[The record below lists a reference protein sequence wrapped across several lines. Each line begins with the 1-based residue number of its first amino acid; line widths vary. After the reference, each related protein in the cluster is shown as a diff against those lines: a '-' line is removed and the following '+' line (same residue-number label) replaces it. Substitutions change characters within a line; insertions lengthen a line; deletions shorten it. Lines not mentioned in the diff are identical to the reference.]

1 MLYPGTFGD
10 ELYKNREKIIT
21 GEERVLKR
29 ILQVLADLWQRM
41 LVTFARFPLTIICL
55 LGAVS
60 LIFYLIADGGLIQS
74 LDMRQPEIVIK
85 KHMFTSLLGA
95 FLGVTAQFLCER
107 FAPVARRRLL
117 VYLFSFLLIGGYFL
131 ILYPAAGISFEV
143 SIRSF
148 VAVFAMFC
156 AFIWLP
162 SCRDKFDFNISALIH
177 LKAAFVALLYAAV
190 LAIGS
195 AAILAGI
202 DILLFDISSDSY
214 AYLMTIIWV
223 FFAPVYYLSLLPH
236 FNSEQEAYR
245 EAAAEASHYPGF
257 LEILVSYIAIPL
269 AAVYTMVFA
278 AYFLKILVTFKWPAG
293 QLGGMVLAYAAAGLI
308 IYILASPLEN
318 RFAAL
323 YRRLFPF
330 FLIPIVIMQL
340 ISVGIRLNAYGITE
354 SRYYVASFG
363 LFSLVCGVL
372 LIFKPVK
379 RNGVIAVL
387 AALLA
392 IASVVPPLD
401 AFSVSRR
408 SQINR
413 LETMLTAEGM
423 LQEGV
428 IKARADAPEELRIE
442 VTNILQYLNR
452 RGYIKYVAWL
462 PEDFDTYWKMQGTF
476 GFEPAYP
483 NYQMPDNG
491 YFNLSSESE
500 QPYSISGYDI
510 VYDHYNF
517 HSGDTRTEQEF
528 IVDGQTYKFVF
539 ERVSPLELYINVT
552 DGNDQVLAGTGLYE
566 FIQPLLPDSQSRIKE
581 RVGFDEMNLEVEEN
595 GYKLRVLLQN
605 IDGYVG
611 TNHEQ
616 RIHYDFIVMFG
627 VPRQRL

>member
-1 MLYPGTFGD
+1 M
-10 ELYKNREKIIT
+10 K
-21 GEERVLKR
+21 RV
-29 ILQVLADLWQRM
+29 LQVLSDLWQRM
-41 LVTFARFPLTIICL
+41 LVTFARFPLTVICL
-55 LGAVS
+55 LGVVS
-60 LIFYLIADGGLIQS
+60 LIFYLIANGDGLHS
-74 LDMRQPEIVIK
+74 RDMMVQK
-85 KHMFTSLLGA
+85 LMYTFLLGA

-107 FAPVARRRLL
+107 FAPAARRRFL
-117 VYLFSFLLIGGYFL
+117 VYLLSLLLIGGYFL

-143 SIRSF
+143 SIRTF

-162 SCRDKFDFNISALIH
+162 SFKGKFDFNLSALIH
-177 LKAAFVALLYAAV
+177 LKAAFIALLYAAV

-236 FNSEQEAYR
+236 FNSEEETHR
-245 EAAAEASHYPGF
+245 EAAVEASHYPGF
-257 LEILVSYIAIPL
+257 LDILISYIAIPL
-269 AAVYTMVFA
+269 VAVYTAVFA
-278 AYFLKILVTFKWPAG
+278 VYFLKILVTFKWPAG

-318 RFAAL
+318 RFAAVF
-323 YRRLFPF
+323 RRLFPF

-354 SRYYVASFG
+354 SRYYVTSFG

-423 LQEGV
+423 LQEGA

-442 VTNILQYLNR
+442 VTNILQYLNSR
-452 RGYIKYVAWL
+452 DYIKYVAWL
-462 PEDFDTYWKMQGTF
+462 PEDFDPYGKMKDTF
-476 GFEPAYP
+476 GFESAYR
-483 NYQMPDNG
+483 DSGVDGG
-491 YFNLSSESE
+491 YFYLTGESGE
-500 QPYSISGYDI
+500 PYLVSGYDI
-510 VYDHYNF
+510 IYNHYSYNG
-517 HSGDTRTEQEF
+517 GDKVTRQGFTIEGQNYEF
-528 IVDGQTYKFVF
+528 VLHRT
-539 ERVSPLELYINVT
+539 SPLELFIEVI
-552 DGNDQVLAGTGLYE
+552 DDNDQVLVGTGLYE
-566 FIQPLLPDSQSRIKE
+566 FIQPLLPDSQSRKKE
-581 RVGFDEMNLEVEEN
+581 MTDIDAMTAEVEKD
-595 GYKLRVLLQN
+595 GYKLRVVFRSIN
-605 IDGYVG
+605 GYVG
-611 TNHEQ
+611 DEQEQ
-616 RIHYDFIVMFG
+616 RVDYEFMLLFG
-627 VPRQRL
+627 VPR

>member
-1 MLYPGTFGD
+1 M
-10 ELYKNREKIIT
+10 IT

-60 LIFYLIADGGLIQS
+60 LIFYLIANGGGLQS
-74 LDMRQPEIVIK
+74 LDMMVQK
-85 KHMFTSLLGA
+85 LMFTFLLGA

-117 VYLFSFLLIGGYFL
+117 VYLLSLLLIGGYFL

-143 SIRSF
+143 SIRTF

-162 SCRDKFDFNISALIH
+162 SFKGKFDFNLSALIH
-177 LKAAFVALLYAAV
+177 LKAALVSLLYAAV

-236 FNSEQEAYR
+236 FNSDLGTHR

-387 AALLA
+387 AGLLA

-423 LQEGV
+423 LQEGA

-442 VTNILQYLNR
+442 VTNILQYLNSR
-452 RGYIKYVAWL
+452 DYIKYVAWL
-462 PEDFDTYWKMQGTF
+462 PDEFDPYRKMKDTF
-476 GFEPAYP
+476 GFESAYR
-483 NYQMPDNG
+483 DSGVDGG
-491 YFNLSSESE
+491 YFYLTSESGE
-500 QPYSISGYDI
+500 PYVVSGYDI
-510 VYDHYNF
+510 IYNHYSYNGGEKVTNKDF
-517 HSGDTRTEQEF
+517 TIEGQNYEFVLHRT
-528 IVDGQTYKFVF
+528 
-539 ERVSPLELYINVT
+539 SPLELFIEVI
-552 DGNDQVLAGTGLYE
+552 DGNGQVLVSTGLYE
-566 FIQPLLPDSQSRIKE
+566 FIQPLLPDSQSRKKDIT
-581 RVGFDEMNLEVEEN
+581 DIDTMTAEVEAD
-595 GYKLRVLLQN
+595 GYKLRVVFQSIN
-605 IDGYVG
+605 GYVG
-611 TNHEQ
+611 NDQEQ
-616 RIHYDFIVMFG
+616 RIDYEVIVLFG
-627 VPRQRL
+627 VPR